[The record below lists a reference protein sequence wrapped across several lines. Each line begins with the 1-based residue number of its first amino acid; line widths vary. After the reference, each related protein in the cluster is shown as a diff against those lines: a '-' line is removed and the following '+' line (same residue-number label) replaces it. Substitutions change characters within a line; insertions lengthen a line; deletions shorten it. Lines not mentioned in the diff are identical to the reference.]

1 LHFPGANTQA
11 LRLSEGVHGIGWQD
25 GSLGVVSH
33 ASARLRLSVS
43 RSAMWMKVSDEAT
56 CVHLNGRRIY
66 RIALLR
72 SGDIIHLD
80 HAELRLASAPVLS
93 QTQAQPLPGATGSD
107 PRLVVRALGGPD
119 HGRCFTLNRPLLA
132 GRSANA
138 DLRIDDP
145 ACAERHAWLERGQG
159 QDQALLRH
167 PGSSDYSLVNGQPR
181 HEAVLTAGDQIA
193 FTPRHRFVIE
203 VPNAPLAHTPRVTPP
218 APVLPR
224 RRAHAL
230 RPLLWLLAAAAL
242 LATLLAGLLLFGVA
256 QGEL

>member
-1 LHFPGANTQA
+1 LHFPEANTQA

-25 GSLGVVSH
+25 GSLGVVSEH

-43 RSAMWMKVSDEAT
+43 RSAMWMKVSDEAA
-56 CVHLNGRRIY
+56 CVHLNGRRIH

-80 HAELRLASAPVLS
+80 HAELRLVSAPALS
-93 QTQAQPLPGATGSD
+93 KTPTQPLSSATGSD

-132 GRSANA
+132 GCSANA

-159 QDQALLRH
+159 QDQVLLHH
-167 PGSSDYSLVNGQPR
+167 PGPSDYSLVNGQPR
-181 HEAVLTAGDQIA
+181 HEAVLAAGDQVA

-203 VPNAPLAHTPRVTPP
+203 VPNAALARTPQATPP

-224 RRAHAL
+224 RRPLAL
-230 RPLLWLLAAAAL
+230 RPLLWLLAAATI
-242 LATLLAGLLLFGVA
+242 LAALLAGLLLFGVA
-256 QGEL
+256 

>member
-1 LHFPGANTQA
+1 LHFPGTDTQA
-11 LRLSEGVHGIGWQD
+11 LCLSEGVHGIGWQD
-25 GSLGVVSH
+25 GSLGVVSEH
-33 ASARLRLSVS
+33 ASAQLRLSVS
-43 RSAMWMKVSDEAT
+43 RSAMWMKVADEAA
-56 CVHLNGRRIY
+56 CVHLNGRRIH

-80 HAELRLASAPVLS
+80 HAELRLVSAPVLS
-93 QTQAQPLPGATGSD
+93 RTQAQSLSNATGSD

-145 ACAERHAWLERGQG
+145 ACGERHAWLERGQG
-159 QDQALLRH
+159 PDQALLRH
-167 PGSSDYSLVNGQPR
+167 TGGSDYSLVNGQLR
-181 HEAVLTAGDQIA
+181 HEAVLAAGDQVA

-203 VPNAPLAHTPRVTPP
+203 APNAPSARTPKTTQP

-224 RRAHAL
+224 RRPRVL
-230 RPLLWLLAAAAL
+230 RPLLWLLAAAAM
-242 LATLLAGLLLFGVA
+242 LATLLVGLLLFGVA
-256 QGEL
+256 